1 MMRMH
6 DKPLRVVA
14 LDPSKARLPAPA
26 VSAALRM
33 LDFLAK
39 QSPRAGVTEIARA
52 LDINKSTCFNILAT
66 LAHHGAVAKL
76 PGQTKYQLGPKLAEL
91 GAAARRHY
99 GQRDQLRRQLEGLVT
114 ATGLVCVIG
123 QALGDETSFVIID
136 QIAPVGVRSRSPAPP
151 VGSVFPLTGPAMGR
165 ALLSCFDEEDAVGI
179 VRHLNPALTPAEE
192 NTWRR
197 QLRKVR
203 HFGYATS
210 VEQYKDGVNAVAA
223 PIEQAGEA
231 YLVVALIAHARDLPA
246 RRIDEIG
253 STLADTLRTLR
264 DGLGGSEGADGQRD
278 AA

>member
-1 MMRMH
+1 MIRMRN
-6 DKPLRVVA
+6 KPLPVVA
-14 LDPSKARLPAPA
+14 LAPARTGLPAPA

-39 QSPRAGVTEIARA
+39 QSPPAGVTEIARS

-91 GAAARRHY
+91 GAAARRQY
-99 GQRDQLRRQLEGLVT
+99 GQRDQLRRQLEGLVA

-136 QIAPVGVRSRSPAPP
+136 QIAPVGIKSRSPAPP

-179 VRHLNPALTPAEE
+179 VRHLNPALKTAEE

-197 QLRKVR
+197 QLREIR
-203 HFGYATS
+203 RAGYATS
-210 VEQYKDGVNAVAA
+210 VEQYKDGVNAVAT

-246 RRIDEIG
+246 RRIDEVG
-253 STLADTLRTLR
+253 SSLARTLRTMR
-264 DGLGGSEGADGQRD
+264 DGLGASDSADLQRD